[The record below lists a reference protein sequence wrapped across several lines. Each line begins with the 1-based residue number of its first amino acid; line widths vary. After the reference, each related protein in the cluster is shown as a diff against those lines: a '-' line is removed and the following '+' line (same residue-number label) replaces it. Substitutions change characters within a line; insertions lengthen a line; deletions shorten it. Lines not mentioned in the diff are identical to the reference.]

1 MLANWFQYRFTLS
14 CHNDLMIFRIIL
26 LAICSSLFIGVVQ
39 AQDRASPD
47 DQDSSS
53 EQAEQTE
60 AREDAYRKRMELEG
74 SRDQD
79 TFSNTTYTAQA
90 KQEKIDKLPK
100 ESRDNIREQLTDVI
114 IENGQWEPF
123 DALREYPYEPTEAAR
138 EDPGLRD
145 QEEEAWAEQMEKYH
159 QREAN
164 AFGASRPS
172 MPGSDAQQA
181 GGSPGP
187 SGQQGN
193 EQSEQGESG
202 GESGG
207 EGEGEGEGEQQGEEQ
222 GGEGESQGEEEGQ
235 QGSQGSSSSSASSY
249 DPYQP
254 QQSDDSDEI
263 STAGV
268 SESALDFLRA
278 RQGQGSGS
286 AGQAA
291 SSEEAM
297 EQQEAFSQ
305 ARDGAENGTENEAT
319 TAQQSSQDSQQQSES
334 VFIIPGTIAIEDLDK
349 LEGLAE
355 PEEDSENP

>member
-1 MLANWFQYRFTLS
+1 
-14 CHNDLMIFRIIL
+14 MIFRMIL

-39 AQDRASPD
+39 AQDSASPD

-53 EQAEQTE
+53 EQAEQAE

-79 TFSNTTYTAQA
+79 TFSNTTYTSQA

-145 QEEEAWAEQMEKYH
+145 QEQEAWAEQMEKYH

-172 MPGSDAQQA
+172 MPGSDSQQA

-187 SGQQGN
+187 SGQQG
-193 EQSEQGESG
+193 ESED
-202 GESGG
+202 
-207 EGEGEGEGEQQGEEQ
+207 EGEQQGESQ
-222 GGEGESQGEEEGQ
+222 GGAGESQGEEGEQGESQDGEGKSQGEEGQ

-268 SESALDFLRA
+268 SESALDFLRG

-291 SSEEAM
+291 SSDEAM

-319 TAQQSSQDSQQQSES
+319 TAQQSNQDPQQQSES

-349 LEGLAE
+349 LEGLEE
-355 PEEDSENP
+355 PEDDSENP

>member
-1 MLANWFQYRFTLS
+1 
-14 CHNDLMIFRIIL
+14 MIFRIIL

-207 EGEGEGEGEQQGEEQ
+207 EGEEEQQGEEQ